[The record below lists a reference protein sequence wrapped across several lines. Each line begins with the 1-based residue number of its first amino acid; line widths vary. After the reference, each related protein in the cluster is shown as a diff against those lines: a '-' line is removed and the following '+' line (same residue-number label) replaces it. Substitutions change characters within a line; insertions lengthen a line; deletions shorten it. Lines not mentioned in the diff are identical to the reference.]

1 MFQSLINDTMKTN
14 QDYKNAAL
22 AALKGNWAPAI
33 VATIIY
39 FAVTIIVS
47 LLSEIYD
54 PETSSGAVA
63 GLTLLGWLLLSIFAS
78 MPLGVGYCN
87 SLNLLLLEDNNQVT
101 GNMLKIGY
109 GNILRNVGGMLLVG
123 VFTFLWTLLLII
135 PGIIKSLAYS
145 MTPFILK
152 DYPELSANQA
162 INLSMK
168 MMEGRKFDLFYLYL
182 SFIGWGILALF
193 TLGIGYLWLMPYI
206 YTSLASFYQN
216 VKNEYI
222 TNSIN

>member
-1 MFQSLINDTMKTN
+1 MKTN

-22 AALKGNWAPAI
+22 AALKGNWAPVI

-39 FAVTIIVS
+39 FVITIIVS
-47 LLSEIYD
+47 LMSELYD
-54 PETSSGAVA
+54 PETSAGAVA
-63 GLTLLGWLLLSIFAS
+63 GVAILGWLVLSLFAS
-78 MPLGVGYCN
+78 IPLGVGYYN
-87 SLNLLLLEDNNQVT
+87 SLNLLLVEGDNQVT
-101 GNMLKIGY
+101 NNMFKIGY
-109 GNILRNVGGMLLVG
+109 GNLLRNVGGMLLVG

-182 SFIGWGILALF
+182 SFIGWGILALL
-193 TLGIGYLWLMPYI
+193 TLGIGSLWLMPYM
-206 YTSLASFYQN
+206 YTSMASFYQN

>member
-1 MFQSLINDTMKTN
+1 MKTN

-182 SFIGWGILALF
+182 SFIGWGILAIF
-193 TLGIGYLWLMPYI
+193 TLGIGYLWLMPYM
-206 YTSLASFYQN
+206 YTSTAAFYQN
-216 VKNEYI
+216 VKEEYI
-222 TNSIN
+222 TNNNN

>member
-1 MFQSLINDTMKTN
+1 MKTN

-22 AALKGNWAPAI
+22 TALKGNWAPVI

-39 FAVTIIVS
+39 FVITIIVS
-47 LLSEIYD
+47 LMSELYD
-54 PETSSGAVA
+54 PETSAGAVA
-63 GLTLLGWLLLSIFAS
+63 GVAILGWLVLSLFAS
-78 MPLGVGYCN
+78 IPLGVGYYN
-87 SLNLLLLEDNNQVT
+87 SLNLLLVEGDNQVT
-101 GNMLKIGY
+101 NNMFKIGY
-109 GNILRNVGGMLLVG
+109 GNLLRNVGGMLLVG

-193 TLGIGYLWLMPYI
+193 TLGIGYLWLMPYM
-206 YTSLASFYQN
+206 YTSTAAFYQN
-216 VKNEYI
+216 VKEEYI
-222 TNSIN
+222 TNNNN

>member
-1 MFQSLINDTMKTN
+1 MKTN

-22 AALKGNWAPAI
+22 AALKGNWAPVI

-39 FAVTIIVS
+39 FVITIIVS
-47 LLSEIYD
+47 LMSELYD
-54 PETSSGAVA
+54 PETSAAAVA
-63 GLTLLGWLLLSIFAS
+63 GVAILGWLVLSLFAS
-78 MPLGVGYCN
+78 IPLGVGYYN
-87 SLNLLLLEDNNQVT
+87 SLKLLLVEGDNQIT
-101 GNMLKIGY
+101 GNMFKIGY
-109 GNILRNVGGMLLVG
+109 GNLLRNVGGMLLVG

-193 TLGIGYLWLMPYI
+193 TLGIGYLWLMPYM
-206 YTSLASFYQN
+206 YTSTAAFYQN
-216 VKNEYI
+216 VKEEYI
-222 TNSIN
+222 KNNN

>member
-1 MFQSLINDTMKTN
+1 MKTN

-39 FAVTIIVS
+39 LAVTIIVS
-47 LLSEIYD
+47 LLTEIYD

-63 GLTLLGWLLLSIFAS
+63 GLTLLGWLLLSIFGS

-182 SFIGWGILALF
+182 SFIGWGILAIF
-193 TLGIGYLWLMPYI
+193 TLGIGYLWLMPYM
-206 YTSLASFYQN
+206 YTSTAAFYQN
-216 VKNEYI
+216 VKEEYI
-222 TNSIN
+222 TNNNN

>member
-1 MFQSLINDTMKTN
+1 MKTN

-22 AALKGNWAPAI
+22 AALKGNWAPVI

-39 FAVTIIVS
+39 FVITIIVS
-47 LLSEIYD
+47 LMSELYD
-54 PETSSGAVA
+54 PETSAGAVA
-63 GLTLLGWLLLSIFAS
+63 GVAILGWLVLSLFAS
-78 MPLGVGYCN
+78 IPLGVGYYN
-87 SLNLLLLEDNNQVT
+87 SLNLLLVEGDNQIT
-101 GNMLKIGY
+101 GNMFKIGY
-109 GNILRNVGGMLLVG
+109 GNLLRNVGGMLLVG

-182 SFIGWGILALF
+182 SFIGWGILAIF
-193 TLGIGYLWLMPYI
+193 TLGIGYLWLMPYM
-206 YTSLASFYQN
+206 YTSTAAFYQN
-216 VKNEYI
+216 VKEEYI
-222 TNSIN
+222 TNNNN

>member
-1 MFQSLINDTMKTN
+1 MKTN

-63 GLTLLGWLLLSIFAS
+63 GLTLLGWLLLSIFGT

>member
-1 MFQSLINDTMKTN
+1 MKTN

-22 AALKGNWAPAI
+22 AALKGNWAPVI

-39 FAVTIIVS
+39 FVITIIVS
-47 LLSEIYD
+47 LMSELYD
-54 PETSSGAVA
+54 PETSAGAMAGVA
-63 GLTLLGWLLLSIFAS
+63 ILGWLVLSLFAS
-78 MPLGVGYCN
+78 IPLGVGYYN
-87 SLNLLLLEDNNQVT
+87 SLNLLLVEGDNKVT
-101 GNMLKIGY
+101 NNMFKIGY
-109 GNILRNVGGMLLVG
+109 GNLLRNVGGMLLVG

-193 TLGIGYLWLMPYI
+193 TLGIGYLWLMPYM
-206 YTSLASFYQN
+206 YTSTAAFYQN
-216 VKNEYI
+216 VKEEYI
-222 TNSIN
+222 TNNNN

>member
-1 MFQSLINDTMKTN
+1 MKTN

-22 AALKGNWAPAI
+22 AALKGNWASVI

-39 FAVTIIVS
+39 FVITIIVS
-47 LLSEIYD
+47 LMSELYD
-54 PETSSGAVA
+54 PETSAGAVA
-63 GLTLLGWLLLSIFAS
+63 GVAILGWLVLSLFAS
-78 MPLGVGYCN
+78 IPLGVGYYN
-87 SLNLLLLEDNNQVT
+87 SLNLLLVEGDNQVT
-101 GNMLKIGY
+101 NNMFKIGY
-109 GNILRNVGGMLLVG
+109 GNLLRNVGGMLLVG

-182 SFIGWGILALF
+182 SFIGWGILAIF
-193 TLGIGYLWLMPYI
+193 TLGIGYLWLMPYM
-206 YTSLASFYQN
+206 YTSTAAFYQN
-216 VKNEYI
+216 VKEEYI
-222 TNSIN
+222 TNNNN

>member
-1 MFQSLINDTMKTN
+1 MKTN

-22 AALKGNWAPAI
+22 AALKGNWAPVI

-39 FAVTIIVS
+39 FVITIIVS
-47 LLSEIYD
+47 LMSELYD
-54 PETSSGAVA
+54 PETSAGAMAGVA
-63 GLTLLGWLLLSIFAS
+63 ILGWLVLSLFAS
-78 MPLGVGYCN
+78 IPLGVGYYN
-87 SLNLLLLEDNNQVT
+87 SLNLLLVEGDNQIT
-101 GNMLKIGY
+101 GNMFKIGY
-109 GNILRNVGGMLLVG
+109 GNLLRNVGGMLLVG

-182 SFIGWGILALF
+182 SFIGWGILAIF

-206 YTSLASFYQN
+206 YTSTAAFYQN
-216 VKNEYI
+216 VKEEYI
-222 TNSIN
+222 TNNNN

>member
-1 MFQSLINDTMKTN
+1 MKTN

-22 AALKGNWAPAI
+22 AALKGNWAPVI

-39 FAVTIIVS
+39 FVITIIVS
-47 LLSEIYD
+47 LMSELYD
-54 PETSSGAVA
+54 PETSAGAVA
-63 GLTLLGWLLLSIFAS
+63 GVAILGWLVLSLFAS
-78 MPLGVGYCN
+78 IPLGVGYYN
-87 SLNLLLLEDNNQVT
+87 SLNLLLVEGDNQVT
-101 GNMLKIGY
+101 NNMFKIGY
-109 GNILRNVGGMLLVG
+109 GNLLRNVGGMLLVG

-193 TLGIGYLWLMPYI
+193 TLGIGYLWLMPYM
-206 YTSLASFYQN
+206 YTSTAAFYQN
-216 VKNEYI
+216 VKEEYI
-222 TNSIN
+222 TNNNN

>member
-1 MFQSLINDTMKTN
+1 MKTN

-22 AALKGNWAPAI
+22 AALKGNWAPVI

-39 FAVTIIVS
+39 FVITIIVS
-47 LLSEIYD
+47 LMSELYD
-54 PETSSGAVA
+54 PETSAAAVA
-63 GLTLLGWLLLSIFAS
+63 GVAILGWLVLSLFAS
-78 MPLGVGYCN
+78 IPLGVGYYN
-87 SLNLLLLEDNNQVT
+87 SLNLLLVEGDNQVT
-101 GNMLKIGY
+101 NNMFKIGY
-109 GNILRNVGGMLLVG
+109 GNLLRNVGGMLLVG

-193 TLGIGYLWLMPYI
+193 TLGIGYLWLMPYM
-206 YTSLASFYQN
+206 YTSTAAFYQN
-216 VKNEYI
+216 VKEEYI
-222 TNSIN
+222 TNNNN

>member
-1 MFQSLINDTMKTN
+1 MKTN

-63 GLTLLGWLLLSIFAS
+63 GLTLLGWLLLSIFGT

-168 MMEGRKFDLFYLYL
+168 MMEGRMFDLFYLYL

-193 TLGIGYLWLMPYI
+193 TLGIGYLWLMPYM
-206 YTSLASFYQN
+206 YTSMASFYQN

>member
-1 MFQSLINDTMKTN
+1 MKTN

-22 AALKGNWAPAI
+22 AALKGNWAPVI

-39 FAVTIIVS
+39 FVITIIVS
-47 LLSEIYD
+47 LMSELYD
-54 PETSSGAVA
+54 PETSAGAMAGVA
-63 GLTLLGWLLLSIFAS
+63 ILGWLALSLFAS
-78 MPLGVGYCN
+78 IPLGVGYYN
-87 SLNLLLLEDNNQVT
+87 SLNLLLVEGDNQVT
-101 GNMLKIGY
+101 NNMFKIGY
-109 GNILRNVGGMLLVG
+109 GNLLRNVGGMLLVG
-123 VFTFLWTLLLII
+123 VFTFLWPLLLII

-182 SFIGWGILALF
+182 SFIGWGILAIF
-193 TLGIGYLWLMPYI
+193 TLGIGYLWLMPYM
-206 YTSLASFYQN
+206 YTSTAAFYQN
-216 VKNEYI
+216 VKEEYI
-222 TNSIN
+222 TNNNN

>member
-1 MFQSLINDTMKTN
+1 MKTN

-63 GLTLLGWLLLSIFAS
+63 GLTLLGWLLLSIFGS

-206 YTSLASFYQN
+206 YTSMASFYQN

>member
-1 MFQSLINDTMKTN
+1 MKTN

-22 AALKGNWAPAI
+22 AALKGNWAPVI

-39 FAVTIIVS
+39 FVITIVVS
-47 LLSEIYD
+47 LMSELYD
-54 PETSSGAVA
+54 PETSAAAVA
-63 GLTLLGWLLLSIFAS
+63 GVAILGWLVLSLFAS
-78 MPLGVGYCN
+78 IPLGVGYYN
-87 SLNLLLLEDNNQVT
+87 SLNLLLVEGDNQVT
-101 GNMLKIGY
+101 GNMFKIGY
-109 GNILRNVGGMLLVG
+109 GNLLRNVGGMLLVG
-123 VFTFLWTLLLII
+123 IFTFLWTMLLII

-182 SFIGWGILALF
+182 SFIGWGILAIF
-193 TLGIGYLWLMPYI
+193 TLGIGYLWLMPYM
-206 YTSLASFYQN
+206 YTSTAAFYQN
-216 VKNEYI
+216 VKEEYI
-222 TNSIN
+222 KNNNN

>member
-1 MFQSLINDTMKTN
+1 MKTN

-39 FAVTIIVS
+39 LAVTVIVS

-63 GLTLLGWLLLSIFAS
+63 GLTLLGWLLLSIFGS
-78 MPLGVGYCN
+78 VPLGVGYFN

-109 GNILRNVGGMLLVG
+109 GNILRNVGGMFLVG
-123 VFTFLWTLLLII
+123 LFTFLWTLLLII

-182 SFIGWGILALF
+182 SFIGWGILALL
-193 TLGIGYLWLMPYI
+193 TLGIGSLWLMPYM
-206 YTSLASFYQN
+206 YTSMASFYQN

>member
-1 MFQSLINDTMKTN
+1 MKTN

-22 AALKGNWAPAI
+22 AALKGNWAPVI

-39 FAVTIIVS
+39 FVITIIVS
-47 LLSEIYD
+47 LMSELYD
-54 PETSSGAVA
+54 PETSAGAVA
-63 GLTLLGWLLLSIFAS
+63 GVAILGWLVLSLFAS
-78 MPLGVGYCN
+78 IPLGVGYYN
-87 SLNLLLLEDNNQVT
+87 SLNLLLVEGDNQVT
-101 GNMLKIGY
+101 NNMFKIGY
-109 GNILRNVGGMLLVG
+109 GNLLRNVGGMLLVG

-193 TLGIGYLWLMPYI
+193 TLGIGYLWLMPYM
-206 YTSLASFYQN
+206 YTSTAAFYQN
-216 VKNEYI
+216 VKEEYV
-222 TNSIN
+222 TNNNN

>member
-1 MFQSLINDTMKTN
+1 MKTN

-22 AALKGNWAPAI
+22 AALKGNWAPVI

-39 FAVTIIVS
+39 FVITIIVS
-47 LLSEIYD
+47 LMSELYD
-54 PETSSGAVA
+54 PETSAGAMAGVA
-63 GLTLLGWLLLSIFAS
+63 ILGWLVLSLFAS
-78 MPLGVGYCN
+78 IPLGVGYYN
-87 SLNLLLLEDNNQVT
+87 SLNLLLVEGDNQVT
-101 GNMLKIGY
+101 NNMFKIGY
-109 GNILRNVGGMLLVG
+109 GNLLRNVGGMLLVG

-182 SFIGWGILALF
+182 SFIGWGILAIF
-193 TLGIGYLWLMPYI
+193 TLGIGYLWLMPYM
-206 YTSLASFYQN
+206 YTSTAAFYQN
-216 VKNEYI
+216 VKEEYI
-222 TNSIN
+222 TNNNN

>member
-1 MFQSLINDTMKTN
+1 MKTN

-22 AALKGNWAPAI
+22 AALKGNWAPVI

-39 FAVTIIVS
+39 FVITIIVS
-47 LLSEIYD
+47 LMSELYD
-54 PETSSGAVA
+54 PETSAGAMAGVA
-63 GLTLLGWLLLSIFAS
+63 ILGWLALSLFAS
-78 MPLGVGYCN
+78 IPLGVGYYN
-87 SLNLLLLEDNNQVT
+87 SLNLLLVEGDNQVT
-101 GNMLKIGY
+101 NNMFKIGY
-109 GNILRNVGGMLLVG
+109 GNLLRNVGGMLLVG

-182 SFIGWGILALF
+182 SFIGWGILAIF
-193 TLGIGYLWLMPYI
+193 TLGIGYLWLMPYM
-206 YTSLASFYQN
+206 YTSTAAFYQN
-216 VKNEYI
+216 VKEEYI
-222 TNSIN
+222 TNNNN

>member
-1 MFQSLINDTMKTN
+1 MKTN

-22 AALKGNWAPAI
+22 AALKGNWAPVI

-39 FAVTIIVS
+39 FVITIIVS
-47 LLSEIYD
+47 LMSELYD
-54 PETSSGAVA
+54 PETSAGAVA
-63 GLTLLGWLLLSIFAS
+63 GVAILGWLVLSLFAS
-78 MPLGVGYCN
+78 IPLGVGYYN
-87 SLNLLLLEDNNQVT
+87 SLNLLLVEGDNQVT
-101 GNMLKIGY
+101 GNMFKIGY
-109 GNILRNVGGMLLVG
+109 GNLLRNVGGMLLVG

-182 SFIGWGILALF
+182 SFIGWGILAIF
-193 TLGIGYLWLMPYI
+193 TLGIGYLWLMPYM
-206 YTSLASFYQN
+206 YTSTAAFYQN
-216 VKNEYI
+216 VKEEYI
-222 TNSIN
+222 TNNNN

>member
-1 MFQSLINDTMKTN
+1 MKTN

-22 AALKGNWAPAI
+22 AALKGNWAPVI

-39 FAVTIIVS
+39 FVITIIVS
-47 LLSEIYD
+47 LMSKLYD
-54 PETSSGAVA
+54 PETSAGAVA
-63 GLTLLGWLLLSIFAS
+63 GVAILGWLVLSLFAS
-78 MPLGVGYCN
+78 IPLGVGYYN
-87 SLNLLLLEDNNQVT
+87 SLNLLLVEGDNKVT
-101 GNMLKIGY
+101 NNMFKIGY
-109 GNILRNVGGMLLVG
+109 GNLLRNVGGMLLVG

-193 TLGIGYLWLMPYI
+193 TLGIGYLWLMPYM
-206 YTSLASFYQN
+206 YTSTAAFYQN
-216 VKNEYI
+216 VKEEYI
-222 TNSIN
+222 TNNNN

>member
-1 MFQSLINDTMKTN
+1 MKTN

-22 AALKGNWAPAI
+22 AALKGNWAPVI

-39 FAVTIIVS
+39 FVITIIVS
-47 LLSEIYD
+47 LMSELYD
-54 PETSSGAVA
+54 PETSAGAVA
-63 GLTLLGWLLLSIFAS
+63 GVAILGWLVLSLFAS
-78 MPLGVGYCN
+78 IPLGVGYYN
-87 SLNLLLLEDNNQVT
+87 SLNLLLVEGDNQVT
-101 GNMLKIGY
+101 NNMFKIGY
-109 GNILRNVGGMLLVG
+109 GNLLRNVGGMLLVG

-182 SFIGWGILALF
+182 SFIGWGILAIF
-193 TLGIGYLWLMPYI
+193 TLGIGYLWLMPYM
-206 YTSLASFYQN
+206 YTSTAAFYQN
-216 VKNEYI
+216 VKEEYI
-222 TNSIN
+222 TNNNN

>member
-1 MFQSLINDTMKTN
+1 MKTN

-22 AALKGNWAPAI
+22 AALKGNWAPVI

-39 FAVTIIVS
+39 FVITIIVS
-47 LLSEIYD
+47 LMSELYD
-54 PETSSGAVA
+54 PETSAGAVA
-63 GLTLLGWLLLSIFAS
+63 GVAILGWLVLSLFAS
-78 MPLGVGYCN
+78 IPLGVGYYN
-87 SLNLLLLEDNNQVT
+87 SLNLLLVEGDNQVT
-101 GNMLKIGY
+101 GNMFKIGY
-109 GNILRNVGGMLLVG
+109 GNLLRNVGGMLLVG

-193 TLGIGYLWLMPYI
+193 TLGIGYLWLMPYM
-206 YTSLASFYQN
+206 YTSTAAFYQN
-216 VKNEYI
+216 VKEEYI
-222 TNSIN
+222 TNNNN

>member
-1 MFQSLINDTMKTN
+1 MKTN

-22 AALKGNWAPAI
+22 AALKGNWAPVI

-39 FAVTIIVS
+39 FVITIIVS
-47 LLSEIYD
+47 LMSELYD
-54 PETSSGAVA
+54 PETSAAAVA
-63 GLTLLGWLLLSIFAS
+63 GVAILGWLVLSLFAS
-78 MPLGVGYCN
+78 IPLGVGYYN
-87 SLNLLLLEDNNQVT
+87 SLNLLLVEGDNQIT
-101 GNMLKIGY
+101 GNMFKIGY
-109 GNILRNVGGMLLVG
+109 GNLLRNVGGMLLVG

-193 TLGIGYLWLMPYI
+193 TLGIGYLWLMPYM
-206 YTSLASFYQN
+206 YTSTAAFYQN
-216 VKNEYI
+216 VKEEYI
-222 TNSIN
+222 KNNNN

>member
-1 MFQSLINDTMKTN
+1 MKTN

-22 AALKGNWAPAI
+22 AALKGNWAPVI

-39 FAVTIIVS
+39 FVITIIVS
-47 LLSEIYD
+47 LMSELYD
-54 PETSSGAVA
+54 PETSAGAVA
-63 GLTLLGWLLLSIFAS
+63 GVAILGWLVLSLFAS
-78 MPLGVGYCN
+78 IPLGVGYYN
-87 SLNLLLLEDNNQVT
+87 SLNLLLVEGDNQVT
-101 GNMLKIGY
+101 NNMFKIGY
-109 GNILRNVGGMLLVG
+109 GNLLRNVGGMLLVG
-123 VFTFLWTLLLII
+123 IFTFLWTMLLII

-182 SFIGWGILALF
+182 SFIGWGILAIF
-193 TLGIGYLWLMPYI
+193 TLGIGYLWLMPYM
-206 YTSLASFYQN
+206 YTSTAAFYQN
-216 VKNEYI
+216 VKEEYI
-222 TNSIN
+222 TNNNN

>member
-1 MFQSLINDTMKTN
+1 MKTN

-22 AALKGNWAPAI
+22 AALKGNWAPVI

-39 FAVTIIVS
+39 FVITIIVT
-47 LLSEIYD
+47 LMSELYD
-54 PETSSGAVA
+54 PETSAGAVA
-63 GLTLLGWLLLSIFAS
+63 GVAILGWLVLSLFAS
-78 MPLGVGYCN
+78 IPLGVGYYN
-87 SLNLLLLEDNNQVT
+87 SLNLLLVEGDNQVT
-101 GNMLKIGY
+101 NNMFKIGY
-109 GNILRNVGGMLLVG
+109 GNLLRNVGGMLLVG

-193 TLGIGYLWLMPYI
+193 TLGIGYLWLMPYM
-206 YTSLASFYQN
+206 YTSTAAFYQN
-216 VKNEYI
+216 VKEEYI
-222 TNSIN
+222 ANNNN

>member
-1 MFQSLINDTMKTN
+1 MKTN

-22 AALKGNWAPAI
+22 AALKGNWAPVI

-39 FAVTIIVS
+39 FVITIIVT
-47 LLSEIYD
+47 LMSELYD
-54 PETSSGAVA
+54 PETSAGAVA
-63 GLTLLGWLLLSIFAS
+63 GVAILGWLVLSLFAS
-78 MPLGVGYCN
+78 IPLGVGYYN
-87 SLNLLLLEDNNQVT
+87 SLNLLLVEGDNQVT
-101 GNMLKIGY
+101 NNMFKIGY
-109 GNILRNVGGMLLVG
+109 GNLLRNVGGMLLVG

-193 TLGIGYLWLMPYI
+193 TLGIGYLWLMPYM
-206 YTSLASFYQN
+206 YTSTAAFYQN
-216 VKNEYI
+216 VKEEYI
-222 TNSIN
+222 TNNNN

>member
-1 MFQSLINDTMKTN
+1 MKTN

-22 AALKGNWAPAI
+22 AALKGNWAPVI

-39 FAVTIIVS
+39 FVITIIVS
-47 LLSEIYD
+47 LMSELYD
-54 PETSSGAVA
+54 PETSAGAVA
-63 GLTLLGWLLLSIFAS
+63 GVAILGWLVLSLFAS
-78 MPLGVGYCN
+78 IPLGVGYYN
-87 SLNLLLLEDNNQVT
+87 SLNLLLVEGDNQIT
-101 GNMLKIGY
+101 GNMFKIGY
-109 GNILRNVGGMLLVG
+109 GNLLRNVGGMLLVG

-193 TLGIGYLWLMPYI
+193 TLGIGYLWLMPYM
-206 YTSLASFYQN
+206 YTSTAAFYQN
-216 VKNEYI
+216 VKEEYI
-222 TNSIN
+222 TNNNN

>member
-1 MFQSLINDTMKTN
+1 MKTN

-47 LLSEIYD
+47 LLTEIYD

-63 GLTLLGWLLLSIFAS
+63 GLTLLGWLLLSIFGS

-193 TLGIGYLWLMPYI
+193 TLGIGYLWLMPYM
-206 YTSLASFYQN
+206 YTSMASFYQN

>member
-1 MFQSLINDTMKTN
+1 MKTN

-22 AALKGNWAPAI
+22 AALKGNWAPVI

-39 FAVTIIVS
+39 FVITIIVS
-47 LLSEIYD
+47 LMSELYD
-54 PETSSGAVA
+54 PETSAGAVA
-63 GLTLLGWLLLSIFAS
+63 GVAILGWLVLSLFAS
-78 MPLGVGYCN
+78 IPLGVGYYN
-87 SLNLLLLEDNNQVT
+87 SLNLLLVEGDNKVT
-101 GNMLKIGY
+101 NNMFKIGY
-109 GNILRNVGGMLLVG
+109 GNLLRNVGGMLLVG

-162 INLSMK
+162 INLSIK

-182 SFIGWGILALF
+182 SFIGWGILAIF
-193 TLGIGYLWLMPYI
+193 TLGIGYLWLMPYM
-206 YTSLASFYQN
+206 YTSTAAFYQN
-216 VKNEYI
+216 VKEEYI
-222 TNSIN
+222 TNNNN

>member
-1 MFQSLINDTMKTN
+1 MKTN

-39 FAVTIIVS
+39 LAVTIIVS
-47 LLSEIYD
+47 LLTEIYD

-63 GLTLLGWLLLSIFAS
+63 GLTLLGWLLLSIFGS

-193 TLGIGYLWLMPYI
+193 TLGIGYLWLMPYM
-206 YTSLASFYQN
+206 YTSMASFYQN

>member
-1 MFQSLINDTMKTN
+1 MKTN

-22 AALKGNWAPAI
+22 AALKGNWAPVI

-39 FAVTIIVS
+39 FVITIIVS
-47 LLSEIYD
+47 LMSELYD
-54 PETSSGAVA
+54 PETSAGAMAGVA
-63 GLTLLGWLLLSIFAS
+63 ILGWLVLSLFAS
-78 MPLGVGYCN
+78 IPLGVGYYN
-87 SLNLLLLEDNNQVT
+87 SLNLLLVEGDNQVT
-101 GNMLKIGY
+101 NNMFKIGY
-109 GNILRNVGGMLLVG
+109 GNLLRNVGGMLLVG

-193 TLGIGYLWLMPYI
+193 TLGIGYLWLMPYM
-206 YTSLASFYQN
+206 YTSTAAFYQN
-216 VKNEYI
+216 VKEEYI
-222 TNSIN
+222 TNNNN

>member
-1 MFQSLINDTMKTN
+1 MKTN
-14 QDYKNAAL
+14 QDYKNTAL
-22 AALKGNWAPAI
+22 AALKGNWAPVI

-39 FAVTIIVS
+39 FVITIIVS
-47 LLSEIYD
+47 LISELYD
-54 PETSSGAVA
+54 PETSAGAVA
-63 GLTLLGWLLLSIFAS
+63 GVAILGWLVLSLFAS
-78 MPLGVGYCN
+78 IPLGVGYYN
-87 SLNLLLLEDNNQVT
+87 SLNLLLVEGDNQVT
-101 GNMLKIGY
+101 NNMFKIGY
-109 GNILRNVGGMLLVG
+109 GNLLRNVGGMLLVG

-182 SFIGWGILALF
+182 SFIGWGILAIF
-193 TLGIGYLWLMPYI
+193 TLGIGYLWLMPYM
-206 YTSLASFYQN
+206 YTSTAAFYQN
-216 VKNEYI
+216 VKEEYI
-222 TNSIN
+222 TNNNN

>member
-1 MFQSLINDTMKTN
+1 MKTN

-22 AALKGNWAPAI
+22 AALKGNWAPVI
-33 VATIIY
+33 VASIIY
-39 FAVTIIVS
+39 FVITIIVS
-47 LLSEIYD
+47 LMSELYD
-54 PETSSGAVA
+54 PETSAGAVA
-63 GLTLLGWLLLSIFAS
+63 GVVILGWIVLSLFAS
-78 MPLGVGYCN
+78 IPLGVGYYN
-87 SLNLLLLEDNNQVT
+87 SLNLLLVEGDNQVT
-101 GNMLKIGY
+101 NNMFKIGY
-109 GNILRNVGGMLLVG
+109 GNLLRNVGGMLLVG

-182 SFIGWGILALF
+182 SFIGWGILAIF
-193 TLGIGYLWLMPYI
+193 TLGIGYLWLMPYM
-206 YTSLASFYQN
+206 YTSTAAFYQN
-216 VKNEYI
+216 VKEEYI
-222 TNSIN
+222 TNNNN

>member
-1 MFQSLINDTMKTN
+1 MKTN

-47 LLSEIYD
+47 LLTEIYD

-63 GLTLLGWLLLSIFAS
+63 GLTLLGWLLLSIFGS

-193 TLGIGYLWLMPYI
+193 TLGIGYLWLMPYM
-206 YTSLASFYQN
+206 YTSTAAFYQN
-216 VKNEYI
+216 VKEEYI
-222 TNSIN
+222 TNNNN